1 VSIVRKR
8 LFDPAAFDR
17 ELAAGAEPLP
27 LFRAALRTGRAALRA
42 AHERDGASGPDVVHG
57 HAWLVDQLL
66 ERAWNLHRARHAP
79 RLRGAMVA
87 VGGYGRGEL
96 HPHSDVD
103 LLILLARRPNGAARE
118 MLSRLVSFLWDMG
131 LEVGHSAR
139 TVAECREHARK
150 DITVATNLMEARLL
164 CGDEALFEKMLARTG
179 PPKVWPSDRFF
190 AAKLEEQRAR
200 HARFDDTAYNL
211 EPNLKD
217 GPGGLRDLQVI
228 EWVARRHFGTASLQ
242 DLVNRAFL
250 TEEEYR
256 ALIRGRNF
264 LWRLR
269 NGLHYLAGRREDRLF
284 FDHQRVLAQ
293 QFGYRDRT
301 GHLAVE
307 RLMKRYY
314 RTVKELRLL
323 NEILLQHFD
332 EAILSRRAPPARP
345 INRRFRARGDYL
357 EVAGERVFEHWPWA
371 LLELF
376 SLLQQHPELKGVRAS
391 TIRLVRANVHRIN
404 SAFRRDIVCRS
415 LFMEIMRHPGGLTHA
430 LRRMNAYGVLGAY
443 IPDFGRVVGQ
453 MQHDLFHVYTVDEH
467 TLFVVRNLRR
477 IMLAQDRGEMP
488 EAITLVEKV
497 VKIERLFLA
506 ALFHDVAKGRGG
518 DHSELG
524 EKIAFAFCKRHDMSD
539 YDAHLVAWL
548 VRHHLALSRTSQHE
562 DTQDP
567 EVLAR
572 FARLVGDQE
581 HLDLLYLLTIADMRG
596 TSPAVWNSWK
606 GRLLAQ
612 LHGAT
617 TRVLRQGFGEPIQQ
631 AERVADLKR
640 EVADILAASGLP
652 AEAVERHWSLLDDAY
667 FLKHDARSI
676 AWHCQSILATSTIDL
691 PLVAARTSPE
701 HEGIEFLIF
710 APDRDGL
717 FADITG
723 KFERLRLSIAEARM
737 HTTRTGFALD
747 VFVALPVDRNAPG
760 ERDIA
765 HMCTAM
771 RQHLLD
777 PRAEAGPPERALP
790 RTLRHFPLEPAVT
803 VTNAPGAQAT
813 TLEVVAQDRPG
824 LLYRVALAL
833 NECKVRLLTAKIA
846 TFGERAEDVFFVC
859 DRDCQPLADEAQ
871 IECLRAALLKQL
883 EAETGTQATVSPA
896 A

>member
-1 VSIVRKR
+1 VSALRKR
-8 LFDPAAFDR
+8 LFEPLAFDQA
-17 ELAAGAEPLP
+17 LGAAPEPLP
-27 LFRAALRTGRAALRA
+27 VFRSALRSGRAALREAHDAGA
-42 AHERDGASGPDVVHG
+42 AGPEIVHA

-66 ERAWNLHRARHAP
+66 ERVWRLHLDRYAP

-103 LLILLARRPNGAARE
+103 LLVLLARAPNAEARE

-139 TVAECREHARK
+139 TVAECRDHARN

-164 CGDEALFEKMLARTG
+164 CGDAALFEKMMARTA
-179 PPKVWPSDRFF
+179 PPKIWPTDRFF
-190 AAKLEEQRAR
+190 AAKRAEQQAR

-217 GPGGLRDLQVI
+217 GPGGLRDIQVI
-228 EWVARRHFGTASLQ
+228 EWVARRHFDTDSLHE
-242 DLVNRAFL
+242 LVNRGFL

-284 FDHQRVLAQ
+284 FDHQRSLARL
-293 QFGYRDRT
+293 FGYADRP
-301 GHLAVE
+301 GRLAVE

-332 EAILSRRAPPARP
+332 EAILARRTLPVRP
-345 INRRFRARGDYL
+345 LNRRFRARGEYL
-357 EVAGERVFEHWPWA
+357 EASSEKVFERSPWA

-376 SLLQQHPELKGVRAS
+376 SLLQQNPGLKGVRAS
-391 TIRLVRANVHRIN
+391 TIRLVRANVYRIN
-404 SAFRRDIVCRS
+404 AAFRRDITCRS
-415 LFMEIMRHPGGLTHA
+415 LFMEIMRHPEGITHA

-443 IPDFGRVVGQ
+443 IPAFGRVVGQ

-477 IMLAQDRGEMP
+477 LMLARHGDELPDASALMHG
-488 EAITLVEKV
+488 V
-497 VKIERLFLA
+497 VKIERLLLA
-506 ALFHDVAKGRGG
+506 ALFHDLAKGRGG

-524 EKIAFAFCKRHDMSD
+524 EQVALAFCQRHDMSD
-539 YDAHLVAWL
+539 YDAHFVAWL
-548 VRHHLALSRTSQHE
+548 VRHHLALSRTAQHE
-562 DTQDP
+562 DIQDP
-567 EVLAR
+567 DVLMK

-581 HLDLLYLLTIADMRG
+581 HLDHLYLLTIADIRG
-596 TSPAVWNSWK
+596 TSPTVWNSWK

-612 LHGAT
+612 LHDAAS
-617 TRVLRQGFGEPIQQ
+617 RVLRQGFGAPIQP
-631 AERVADLKR
+631 AERIADLKR
-640 EVADILAASGLP
+640 EVREILVHEGLP
-652 AEAVERHWSLLDDAY
+652 AEAVDRHWSLLDDAY
-667 FLKHDARSI
+667 FLKHDAHSI
-676 AWHCQSILATSTIDL
+676 AWHCQRILATSTIDL
-691 PLVAARTSPE
+691 PLVAARRSPE
-701 HEGIEFLIF
+701 HDGIEFLIF
-710 APDRDGL
+710 TPDRDGL

-723 KFERLRLSIAEARM
+723 KFEHLRLSIVEARM

-747 VFVALPVDRNAPG
+747 AFVVLPVGGRTPE
-760 ERDIA
+760 ERDVGR
-765 HMCTAM
+765 MCVTM
-771 RQHLLD
+771 REHLLNPHRD
-777 PRAEAGPPERALP
+777 SAMPDRTLP
-790 RTLRHFPLEPAVT
+790 RTLRHFPIEPAISFSR
-803 VTNAPGAQAT
+803 APGAEAT
-813 TLEVVAQDRPG
+813 TIEVIAQDRPG
-824 LLYRVALAL
+824 LLHRVALAL

-859 DRDCQPLADEAQ
+859 DRDGQALTDAAQLDCLDSALRRQLGAD
-871 IECLRAALLKQL
+871 AAG
-883 EAETGTQATVSPA
+883 AHTRVPPA